1 MPTDRE
7 DIEDVDSVSVD
18 DEEKE
23 NKSASTSK
31 SKFLSIGKYFLII
44 LVLGGQG
51 YGAYG
56 IVNGNYEKIYG
67 FFDSFKSDN
76 FGSYQMEELIVNPAE
91 TNGQRYLLVQI
102 SLELK
107 DKNDTELIDKN
118 KMEIRNDLIEFL
130 SSRTVDQ
137 LIHFG
142 KRELLRNEMIDI
154 INDALG
160 KRSVRNLYYTK
171 YVMQ

>member
-7 DIEDVDSVSVD
+7 DIEDVDSVSVE
-18 DEEKE
+18 DEEKDK
-23 NKSASTSK
+23 KSASKSK
-31 SKFLSIGKYFLII
+31 SKFLSIGKYFLIL
-44 LVLGGQG
+44 LVLGAQG

-56 IVNGNYEKIYG
+56 IVNANYEKIYG
-67 FFDSFKSDN
+67 FFDSFKSDHS
-76 FGSYQMEELIVNPAE
+76 GSYQMEELIVNPAE
-91 TNGQRYLLVQI
+91 TNGQRYLMVQI

-107 DKNDTELIDKN
+107 DKDDTELIDKN
-118 KMEIRNDLIEFL
+118 KMKIRHDLIEFL

-137 LIHFG
+137 LIHFEQ
-142 KRELLRNEMIDI
+142 RELLRKEMVDI
-154 INDALG
+154 INDAVG